1 MSPVLE
7 KRMGATNA
15 RTWPLMVSV
24 FLSGAAGLAYQIVWL
39 RKLSLHMG
47 ATSYALSAVLAAFMG
62 GMALGSRLLGPLA
75 DRPGARPA
83 RIYALLQLGI
93 LAGAPLAYALPGLLD
108 GPLSLAYRAMGPGL
122 GINILRFAGAL
133 LALAAP
139 TMLMGGTIPVLTRG
153 LAPARGVE
161 RGLASVYSLNT
172 AGAVA
177 GTLAA
182 GFLLVPLLGLPGTMG
197 VAMAL
202 SLAAAG
208 FAATV
213 VLPKARMDAEER
225 AGEGD
230 EGLRRDPRP
239 LLAGALVGFLML
251 SAEVVWASSLVSG
264 IFNNTYAVSTMLAA
278 VLLGIAAG
286 SWLVGRLR
294 LPPRPTALVCLGV
307 LSVWVPLTGLYMR
320 RWLGAFAGMGEGS
333 LAGLTLARYLPA
345 FLVLL
350 PATLASGALFPSL
363 STLYSPDPR
372 RSGGGVGRFA
382 AANTAGAVAGS
393 VLASFLL
400 MPVLGRR
407 LSYLV
412 LGLLALAALAVVMRR
427 RKAAL
432 AVPALAAA
440 AVLLTLVGSAPPA
453 GDSRILLLRDTPE
466 GRVEVSQDRDT
477 PSSLRLDIRGSQATT
492 TTPEGCLKNRLMAY
506 FPMLLHPSPA
516 DVNVIC
522 FGTGITVGTVTLFDC
537 VDSVDC
543 VEINPTVVDAA
554 RLFGPYN
561 HDALA
566 DPRVRVLVEDGRNHL
581 MATRHSYDVI
591 TMEPMHPA
599 LAGVVS
605 LYTRDF
611 YLLCRDRLK
620 DGGLM
625 AQWLPLYNL
634 TPRDCHMIAATFLD
648 VFPNTTMWVLGRDAM
663 LVGSKGGPVEPL
675 NVLRGLAR
683 PGVAEDL
690 EPFGLDDPA
699 VYLASWVTGPEGVAE
714 YCAGA
719 PVFTDAHPLLEYTA
733 PEAIFAD
740 STTAPNLEEML
751 ALRQPPAEAL
761 EMEGFGRAWMAA
773 ELFLRAE
780 AARAR
785 RNLALEAELLDSAVS
800 VCPEMEIAARRLSA
814 SIHQSARIL
823 LDRGEGAT
831 AWRMMEMALEVTHY
845 PSPALL
851 TDLSLL
857 SSSARM
863 YGRARQLADSALARE
878 PMSASAHRAL
888 GRAQLGLGR
897 QEQARRSLALAD
909 SLDAD

>member
-1 MSPVLE
+1 ML
-7 KRMGATNA
+7 
-15 RTWPLMVSV
+15 SV
-24 FLSGAAGLAYQIVWL
+24 FLSGAAGLVYQIVWL

-93 LAGAPLAYALPGLLD
+93 LASAPLAYILPGLLD
-108 GPLSLAYRAMGPGL
+108 APLGLAYRAMGPGP
-122 GINILRFAGAL
+122 GVNVLRFLAAL

-139 TMLMGGTIPVLTRG
+139 TMLMGATIPVLTRG

-161 RGLASVYSLNT
+161 RGLSAVYALNT
-172 AGAVA
+172 GGAVG

-182 GFLLVPLLGLPGTMG
+182 GFLLVPELGLLGTMG
-197 VAMAL
+197 VAMLL
-202 SLAAAG
+202 SLSAAAFAGPVVLLGVHAAAG
-208 FAATV
+208 GKVGAPT
-213 VLPKARMDAEER
+213 
-225 AGEGD
+225 GEPD
-230 EGLRRDPRP
+230 RDPRP
-239 LLAGALVGFLML
+239 LIAGTVVGFVML
-251 SAEVVWASSLVSG
+251 AAEVVWTGSLVTG

-278 VLLGIAAG
+278 VLLGIAVG
-286 SWLVGRLR
+286 SWLTGRLR
-294 LPPRPTALVCLGV
+294 LPPRPTAMACLAL
-307 LSVWVPLTGLYMR
+307 LSVWVPLSGLYMR
-320 RWLGAFAGMGEGS
+320 RWAGAFTALGEGS
-333 LAGLTLARYLPA
+333 LAGLTVARYLPA

-363 STLYSPDPR
+363 STLYSPRPA

-400 MPVLGRR
+400 LPLLGRR

-412 LGLLALAALAVVMRR
+412 LGLLALGALAVMLRR
-427 RKAAL
+427 RRLAWAL
-432 AVPALAAA
+432 PLLAAA
-440 AVLLTLVGSAPPA
+440 GVALTLPA
-453 GDSRILLLRDTPE
+453 GGGERAGSRTLLSRDTPE
-466 GRVEVSQDRDT
+466 GRVEVTQDRDT

-506 FPMLLHPSPA
+506 FPMLLHPSPE

-522 FGTGITVGTVTLFDC
+522 FGTGITVGTVTLFEC

-543 VEINPTVVDAA
+543 VEINPTVVEAA
-554 RLFGPYN
+554 RLFRPYN

-581 MATRHSYDVI
+581 MSTARRYDVI

-605 LYTRDF
+605 LYTSDF
-611 YLLCRDRLK
+611 YLLCRDRLR

-634 TPRDCHMIAATFLD
+634 TPRDCHMVAATFLE
-648 VFPNTTMWVLGRDAM
+648 VFPNATLWVLGRDAM
-663 LVGSKGGPVEPL
+663 LVGRKGEPVEPL

-683 PGVAEDL
+683 PGVTEDL

-699 VYLASWVTGPEGVAE
+699 VYLASWVAGPEGVLE

-719 PVFTDAHPLLEYTA
+719 PAVTDDHPLLEYTA

-751 ALRQPPAEAL
+751 DLRERPPGAGEL
-761 EMEGFGRAWMAA
+761 EGFGRAWRASG
-773 ELFLRAE
+773 LFLRAE

-823 LDRGEGAT
+823 LDRGEGAR
-831 AWRMMEMALEVTHY
+831 AWRMMEMALEVTDH

-857 SSSARM
+857 SSSAGM

-897 QEQARRSLALAD
+897 QERARRSLAIAD